1 MARFMCQLEWAM
13 GDPDLWKTVILG
25 ISIKEVLDQFKIE
38 IAKAVIIKQTALP
51 SVGGPHPIS

>member
-25 ISIKEVLDQFKIE
+25 ISVKEVLDQFKIE
-38 IAKAVIIKQTALP
+38 IAKAE
-51 SVGGPHPIS
+51 